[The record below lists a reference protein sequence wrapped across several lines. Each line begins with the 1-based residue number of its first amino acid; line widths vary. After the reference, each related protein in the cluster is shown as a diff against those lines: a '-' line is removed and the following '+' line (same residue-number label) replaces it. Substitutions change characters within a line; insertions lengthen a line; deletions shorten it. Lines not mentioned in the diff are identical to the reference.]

1 MNRPLSTVF
10 FQQSTN
16 IPGDDMLKN
25 QSFRGSI
32 FISYRRADSPGYVR
46 ALLSEMRNT
55 FGGKQVFL
63 DMEDIAAG
71 SDFPIII
78 NEAVRNCELLLALIG
93 PNWIELRDENGQRRI
108 ENLTDFVRL
117 EISAALER
125 KIPIIPVLLEN
136 AKMPKADE
144 LPNEL
149 KQLSTLEGIT
159 LTYDRWDDDIA
170 RLFAAIERITVEP
183 KVARLYSAALVNL
196 DRGHW
201 QEALT
206 EFEAITSIQ
215 SHYLDVPERIKP
227 LRELTKDLSRLGPKA
242 NRWHDLAS
250 RYPLML
256 MVIVS
261 LLPNALAAAFNYL
274 FNLEVIVHPMARRGV
289 EQAENYFQLWAVL
302 VNSIGFLAG
311 IALFIIFAKP
321 VSHGLAELVR
331 GRVVPQESLTFL
343 RKRCLL
349 LGQYVALIS
358 ACIWIVAGPIYPVII
373 GALEF
378 RDYVYF
384 ITSLAMCGVFVAT
397 YPFLAVTWLCT
408 HVFYPAFITPGSVAA
423 DDVAT
428 LTRVDSWR
436 WRYLAMAGAFPMIV
450 LALGI
455 ILGPSVGSRWASI
468 LLGIF
473 GFVGFAG
480 FISALWLFQEIQ
492 SDIVLLKDAT
502 LAYGTKLDN
511 QEVKRG

>member
-1 MNRPLSTVF
+1 
-10 FQQSTN
+10 
-16 IPGDDMLKN
+16 MLKN

-311 IALFIIFAKP
+311 IALFIIFARP
-321 VSHGLAELVR
+321 VSHGLADLVR

-358 ACIWIVAGPIYPVII
+358 ACIWIVAGPIYPVMI

-473 GFVGFAG
+473 GFVGFSG
-480 FISALWLFQEIQ
+480 FISALWLFQAIQ
-492 SDIVLLKDAT
+492 SDIVLLKEAT

>member
-1 MNRPLSTVF
+1 
-10 FQQSTN
+10 
-16 IPGDDMLKN
+16 MLKN

-78 NEAVRNCELLLALIG
+78 DEAVRNCELLLALIG
-93 PNWIELRDENGQRRI
+93 PKWVELRDESGQRRI

-117 EISAALER
+117 EIGAALER

-144 LPNEL
+144 LPDEL
-149 KQLSTLEGIT
+149 KLLSTLQGIT

-183 KVARLYSAALVNL
+183 QVERQYSAALDRL
-196 DRGHW
+196 DQGHW

-206 EFEAITSIQ
+206 EFEEIASIQ
-215 SHYLDVPERIKP
+215 PHYLDVPERIKP
-227 LRELTKDLSRLGPKA
+227 LRELTKNLSRLGPKA

-302 VNSIGFLAG
+302 VNSIGFLTG
-311 IALFIIFAKP
+311 IALFIIFARP
-321 VSHGLAELVR
+321 VSHGLADLVR

-358 ACIWIVAGPIYPVII
+358 ACIWIVAGPIYPVMI

-473 GFVGFAG
+473 GFVGFSG
-480 FISALWLFQEIQ
+480 FISALWLFQAIQ
-492 SDIVLLKDAT
+492 SDIVLLKEAT

>member
-1 MNRPLSTVF
+1 
-10 FQQSTN
+10 
-16 IPGDDMLKN
+16 
-25 QSFRGSI
+25 
-32 FISYRRADSPGYVR
+32 
-46 ALLSEMRNT
+46 MRNT

-144 LPNEL
+144 LSNEL

-159 LTYDRWDDDIA
+159 LTYDGWDDDIA

-311 IALFIIFAKP
+311 IALFIIFARP
-321 VSHGLAELVR
+321 VSHGLADLVR

-358 ACIWIVAGPIYPVII
+358 ACIWIVAGPIYPVMI

-408 HVFYPAFITPGSVAA
+408 HVFYPAFMTPGSVAA

-473 GFVGFAG
+473 GFVGFSG
-480 FISALWLFQEIQ
+480 FISALWLFQGIQ
-492 SDIVLLKDAT
+492 SDIVLLKEAT
-502 LAYGTKLDN
+502 LAYGIKPDN
-511 QEVKRG
+511 QEAKRG

>member
-1 MNRPLSTVF
+1 
-10 FQQSTN
+10 
-16 IPGDDMLKN
+16 
-25 QSFRGSI
+25 
-32 FISYRRADSPGYVR
+32 
-46 ALLSEMRNT
+46 
-55 FGGKQVFL
+55 
-63 DMEDIAAG
+63 
-71 SDFPIII
+71 
-78 NEAVRNCELLLALIG
+78 
-93 PNWIELRDENGQRRI
+93 
-108 ENLTDFVRL
+108 
-117 EISAALER
+117 
-125 KIPIIPVLLEN
+125 
-136 AKMPKADE
+136 
-144 LPNEL
+144 
-149 KQLSTLEGIT
+149 
-159 LTYDRWDDDIA
+159 
-170 RLFAAIERITVEP
+170 
-183 KVARLYSAALVNL
+183 
-196 DRGHW
+196 
-201 QEALT
+201 
-206 EFEAITSIQ
+206 
-215 SHYLDVPERIKP
+215 
-227 LRELTKDLSRLGPKA
+227 
-242 NRWHDLAS
+242 
-250 RYPLML
+250 ML

-311 IALFIIFAKP
+311 IALFIIFARP

-358 ACIWIVAGPIYPVII
+358 ACIWIVAGPIYPVMI

-408 HVFYPAFITPGSVAA
+408 HVFYPAFMTPGSVAA

-492 SDIVLLKDAT
+492 SDIVLLKEAT

>member
-1 MNRPLSTVF
+1 
-10 FQQSTN
+10 
-16 IPGDDMLKN
+16 MLKN

-78 NEAVRNCELLLALIG
+78 NEAIRNCELLLALIG
-93 PNWIELRDENGQRRI
+93 PNWAELRDENGQRRI

-117 EISAALER
+117 EINAALER

-183 KVARLYSAALVNL
+183 KVARLYSAALANL

-201 QEALT
+201 PEALT

-215 SHYLDVPERIKP
+215 SDYLDVPERIKP
-227 LRELTKDLSRLGPKA
+227 LREMTKDLSRLGPKA

-274 FNLEVIVHPMARRGV
+274 FNLEVIVHPMVRRGV

-311 IALFIIFAKP
+311 IALFIIFARP
-321 VSHGLAELVR
+321 VSHGLADLVK
-331 GRVVPQESLTFL
+331 GRSIPQGSLIFL
-343 RKRCLL
+343 RQRCLL
-349 LGQYVALIS
+349 LGQYAALIS
-358 ACIWIVAGPIYPVII
+358 ACIWIVAGPIYPLMI

-378 RDYVYF
+378 HDYVYF
-384 ITSLAMCGVFVAT
+384 IASLAMCGIFVAT
-397 YPFLAVTWLCT
+397 YPFLVVTWLCT
-408 HVFYPAFITPGSVAA
+408 HVFYPAFITPGLDAA
-423 DDVAT
+423 DDNIT

-436 WRYLAMAGAFPMIV
+436 WRYLAMAGALPILV
-450 LALGI
+450 LAMGL
-455 ILGPSVGSRWASI
+455 ILGPTVVSRWATI

-473 GFVGFAG
+473 GFVGFSG
-480 FISALWLFQEIQ
+480 FISALWIFQEIQ
-492 SDIVLLKDAT
+492 SDIVLLKEAT

-511 QEVKRG
+511 QEAKSE

>member
-1 MNRPLSTVF
+1 
-10 FQQSTN
+10 
-16 IPGDDMLKN
+16 MLKN
-25 QSFRGSI
+25 HSFKGSI

-46 ALLSEMRNT
+46 ALLSDMRNT

-78 NEAVRNCELLLALIG
+78 DEAVRNCELLLALIG
-93 PNWIELRDENGQRRI
+93 PKWVELRDESGQRRI

-117 EISAALER
+117 ELGAALEC

-144 LPNEL
+144 LPDEL
-149 KQLSTLEGIT
+149 KLLSTLQGIS

-170 RLFAAIERITVEP
+170 RLFVAIERITVEP
-183 KVARLYSAALVNL
+183 QVERQYSGAL
-196 DRGHW
+196 DRLDQGHW

-206 EFEAITSIQ
+206 EFEEIASIQ
-215 SHYLDVPERIKP
+215 PHYLDVPERIKP
-227 LRELTKDLSRLGPKA
+227 LRELTKNWSRLGPKA

-261 LLPNALAAAFNYL
+261 LLPNALAAVFNYL

-302 VNSIGFLAG
+302 VNSIGFLTG
-311 IALFIIFAKP
+311 IAIFIIFARP
-321 VSHGLAELVR
+321 VSQGLADLVR
-331 GRVVPQESLTFL
+331 GKVAPQESLTFL
-343 RKRCLL
+343 RRRCLL
-349 LGQYVALIS
+349 LGQYAALIS
-358 ACIWIVAGPIYPVII
+358 ACIWIVAGPIYPLMI
-373 GALEF
+373 GTLEF

-384 ITSLAMCGVFVAT
+384 ITSLAMCGIFVAT
-397 YPFLAVTWLCT
+397 YPFLIVTWLCT
-408 HVFYPAFITPGSVAA
+408 HVFYPSFLSPGLVAW

-428 LTRVDSWR
+428 LNRVDSWR
-436 WRYLAMAGAFPMIV
+436 WRYLAMAGALPMIV
-450 LALGI
+450 LALGL
-455 ILGPSVGSRWASI
+455 ILGPSIVSRWATI
-468 LLGIF
+468 LLGIC
-473 GFVGFAG
+473 GFVGFSG
-480 FISALWLFQEIQ
+480 FISALWLFQAIQ
-492 SDIVLLKDAT
+492 SDIVLLKEAT
-502 LAYGTKLDN
+502 FAYGGKLDN